1 MAHTTERAILVLCTH
16 PNIITTVQA
25 ITADVEETDKTSD
38 ALFVARELLDHFNAK
53 VQHAATMRRVIIPR
67 RLAILASVRAAQR
80 KKYEE
85 GGQAEPVS
93 PLLEALADAPGDIL
107 RVIVEQFVGEG
118 GALEQEGG
126 ENEVLGDV
134 ENLAERKRGRE
145 E

>member
-1 MAHTTERAILVLCTH
+1 MAHTTERAILVLCAH
-16 PNIITTVQA
+16 PNLVTAVQA
-25 ITADVEETDKTSD
+25 TTADVDESNENSEV
-38 ALFVARELLDHFNAK
+38 LQSARDILDRFPAE

-134 ENLAERKRGRE
+134 ENLVGRKRGRE